1 MASLVRAAV
10 PISLAVSVAV
20 VFVTVLSVF
29 FCGIS
34 VAVSG
39 IAISGSGINVSCIS
53 GIAVSVVACNIGI
66 GIGISGNGIRY
77 QC

>member
-1 MASLVRAAV
+1 MATLVRAAV

-20 VFVTVLSVF
+20 VFVTVLSV
-29 FCGIS
+29 GIS

-39 IAISGSGINVSCIS
+39 IAICGSGINVSCIS
-53 GIAVSVVACNIGI
+53 GIAGSVVACNIGI